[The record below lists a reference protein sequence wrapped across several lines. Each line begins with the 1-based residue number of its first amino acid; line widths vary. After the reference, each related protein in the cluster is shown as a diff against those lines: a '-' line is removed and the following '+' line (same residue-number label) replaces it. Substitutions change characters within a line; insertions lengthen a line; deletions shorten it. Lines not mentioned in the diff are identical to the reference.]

1 MKRLRVAALWKRK
14 PRPVGTRLERGL
26 ATENA
31 PGQSGWLYAG
41 GVLLALVLLTLA
53 AFPRSNVYQY
63 TVEIGDEWHAEA
75 LVASFD
81 FPIYKSEEE
90 LEAERVALRA
100 NTPPYFRVATDAQ
113 QGMAARRDTLMRHL
127 DAAFA
132 AWSAYRMHRLAGETE
147 EAEAD
152 SLAYLDLRRMVR
164 LAITE
169 EQWRLLATLRAEGA
183 PGAPEGASPDVPGA
197 NAARPDAYLLNEAWR
212 IASQLLVVGVTD
224 VARDSVLS
232 DRIVIRDEANRTET
246 VRDRDN
252 IYGLD
257 EAYAFAEDRFREHE
271 DSLAVAMGGAFFR
284 AIFTPSHTY
293 LRGETIRE
301 LRRLEQR
308 ISPVQ
313 GRFAAGETIVEQG
326 GRVTEDVY
334 AQLVSYE
341 RAWQE
346 RGGENI
352 LWRVLLGQFLV
363 ILSAYFLFF
372 VYLYLLRRP
381 IFSSKRSLLLLAALF
396 AVVVAVFAIVVR
408 VESLR
413 MYIVPVAIVPVLV
426 TVIFDSRV
434 GIFAALTLALLGGQ
448 LLHYNFEFTFATF
461 LASAL
466 GVFSVR
472 DLRNRQQFFFS
483 AGMVFLGYLVALSGT
498 AIFFGEPWQ
507 VFFADMLPASI
518 SAFFLLLAYP
528 LLWIAERA
536 FGVATDLALVEL
548 SDMNN
553 PLLKQLSLE
562 APGTFNHT
570 LQVAN
575 LAEAAADAVGANTLL
590 VRVGALYHD
599 IGKLAKPNYFVE
611 NQRSGA
617 NPHDDL
623 KPQMSALIIASH
635 VKEGLEK
642 GKERNIPNRVLDFIA
657 MHHGSSRIDF
667 FYRQALAQRKKGD
680 PEILESE
687 FRYQGPPPNTKET
700 GILMLADSVEAASR
714 SLSDPSHRR
723 LESLIE
729 EIVADRLAD
738 GQLDDTDLTFRDL
751 SRIKRTFLSILLGI
765 HHIRIKYP
773 GQEEEPALLPA
784 AKEDLA
790 PGAIDDADEA
800 SGPPD
805 GG

>member
-1 MKRLRVAALWKRK
+1 MKRLRVADLWKRK
-14 PRPVGTRLERGL
+14 PRPVGTRLEKDL
-26 ATENA
+26 AA
-31 PGQSGWLYAG
+31 GRASGKAGWLYAG
-41 GVLLALVLLTLA
+41 GVLLALVFLTLV

-81 FPIYKSEEE
+81 FPIYKSDEE
-90 LEAERVALRA
+90 LEAERVALRE
-100 NTPPYFRVATDAQ
+100 NTPPYFRVAQPDAQ
-113 QGMAARRDTLMRHL
+113 QVMAARRDTLIRHL
-127 DAAFA
+127 DEAFA
-132 AWSAYRMHRLAGETE
+132 AWSAYRIHRLAGETE

-152 SLAYLDLRRMVR
+152 SLAYLDSRRMVR
-164 LAITE
+164 LAIAE
-169 EQWRLLATLRAEGA
+169 EEWRLLADLYADRASGTDT
-183 PGAPEGASPDVPGA
+183 G
-197 NAARPDAYLLNEAWR
+197 RPDAYLLNEAWG

-224 VARDSVLS
+224 VPRDSILS
-232 DRIVIRDEANRTET
+232 DQIVIRDEANRTET
-246 VRDRDN
+246 VRYRDN

-257 EAYAFAEDRFREHE
+257 EAYAFAEDRFLEHE
-271 DSLAVAMGGAFFR
+271 DSLAVALGDAFFR

-363 ILSAYFLFF
+363 ILAAYFLFF
-372 VYLYLLRRP
+372 LYLYLLRRP
-381 IFSSKRSLLLLAALF
+381 IFADKRCLLLLAMLF
-396 AVVVAVFAIVVR
+396 AVVIAVFAIVVR

-498 AIFFGEPWQ
+498 AILYGEPWQ

-536 FGVATDLALVEL
+536 FGVATDLALIEL

-635 VKEGLEK
+635 VKEGLVK
-642 GKERNIPNRVLDFIA
+642 CKDRNIPNRVLDFIA
-657 MHHGSSRIDF
+657 MHHGSSRMDF
-667 FYRQALAQRKKGD
+667 FYRQAQAQRKKGD

-687 FRYQGPPPNTKET
+687 FRYQGPRPNTKET

-714 SLSDPSHRR
+714 SLSDPSHRH
-723 LESLIE
+723 LESLVD

-738 GQLDDTDLTFRDL
+738 GQLDNTDLTFRDL
-751 SRIKRTFLSILLGI
+751 SRIKRTFLSILFGI
-765 HHIRIKYP
+765 HHIRIRYP
-773 GQEEEPALLPA
+773 GQEEESAPLSA
-784 AKEDLA
+784 AKED
-790 PGAIDDADEA
+790 PEPEGGGADEA
-800 SGPPD
+800 SAPPD